1 MAETLREYLISL
13 GWKIDE
19 ASWRKYEGALL
30 RTGEVTFKVGA
41 TALETAT
48 AIEAMVT
55 RVARQYE
62 TLYYVSQRSGKSVN
76 FIQSTQYGF
85 KQIGLSADQ
94 AANAIE
100 AVSSALRLNPGLK
113 ALVGGESD
121 PTKIMDRFAK
131 MPYFVG
137 SRLASLF
144 GVPDD
149 VFRQYTLHPDW
160 EKKAAQEHRDRLK
173 NAGLDVDKFADRV
186 AGGPG
191 SFTWSLNATEDELKI
206 FGDRVAS
213 DFLGPAQWMIDKM
226 GELVHW
232 LNGSD
237 EAAHKLIDTITLL
250 STAGGSWLL
259 LGVLGRVLKAL
270 GLIKTATVTT
280 EAAAVGFGGTGAAAG
295 ATAAGG
301 TSVIGTLARGG
312 WLGAVMLA
320 LETEK
325 RNDPETK
332 SWLREKLGPL
342 FYRLGLSTTP
352 DLNAAAGTPRS
363 GAPAGRDKQVVD
375 YFVAQGWT
383 RDQAVG
389 IAANLKR
396 ESNLQ
401 PLRANA
407 QGLNFFGLAQWDAG
421 RQAAFARWAGHSMK
435 DSTME
440 EQLAFVQYELTHGE
454 QWAAARVRQAT
465 SASDAARAFSR
476 YYERTDHPER
486 EEPIRANIADELSSS
501 LGQQYAGGVDSHDV
515 VIHQK
520 TDIHVAGGGP
530 PSETARL
537 VLDKQGRVN
546 DNLVRNLSSNVR

>member
-13 GWKIDE
+13 GWAVDD

-30 RTGEVTFKVGA
+30 RTGEATFKVGSVA
-41 TALETAT
+41 VETGL

-62 TLYYVSQRSGKSVN
+62 TLYYVSQRTNKSVN

-85 KQIGLSADQ
+85 KQIGLTAGQ
-94 AANAIE
+94 ATDAIE
-100 AVSSALRLNPGLK
+100 GVARAIRLNPGLK

-121 PTKIMDRFAK
+121 PTKILDRFK
-131 MPYFVG
+131 KLPYYVG
-137 SRLASLF
+137 AQLAGLF
-144 GVPDD
+144 GIPED
-149 VFRQYTLHPDW
+149 VFRQYTLFGDV
-160 EKKAAQEHRDRLK
+160 EKRAFEDHRRRAREAGTDAKDLGGRFTAFGRTLNTLEDDFGILGTRIAADFLPEAEYLTEKFDQIVQLINKADRETNGWFLTLGTIGTSA
-173 NAGLDVDKFADRV
+173 AGL
-186 AGGPG
+186 
-191 SFTWSLNATEDELKI
+191 WILN
-206 FGDRVAS
+206 
-213 DFLGPAQWMIDKM
+213 
-226 GELVHW
+226 
-232 LNGSD
+232 
-237 EAAHKLIDTITLL
+237 
-250 STAGGSWLL
+250 
-259 LGVLGRVLKAL
+259 GVLGRILRSL
-270 GLIKTATVTT
+270 GLIKAASATVAGT
-280 EAAAVGFGGTGAAAG
+280 EAAAATTTAA
-295 ATAAGG
+295 AAGG

-421 RQAAFARWAGHSMK
+421 RQAAFARWAGHSIK

-454 QWAAARVRQAT
+454 QGAAARVRQAT